1 VKAGSIAL
9 MVVLLLVA
17 ALVGSLVHGLTASP
31 DPVPRAEDQEGP
43 VEIGEPIRVE
53 VLNGGGAPG
62 AAREVTRTL
71 RSKGFDVVFFGNAGS
86 FDLDSTVVVDRVDDI
101 ERARLVADS
110 LGVRRVRSEPDPELL
125 LDVTVLLGRDWEGRD

>member
-1 VKAGSIAL
+1 VRAGSIAL
-9 MVVLLLVA
+9 VLALLLVA

-31 DPVPRAEDQEGP
+31 DPEEAPEGP
-43 VEIGEPIRVE
+43 EARDEVSEPIRVE

-62 AAREVTRTL
+62 AAREATRAL
-71 RSKGFDVVFFGNAGS
+71 RSRGFDVVFFGNAGS

-110 LGVRRVRSEPDPELL
+110 LGVSRVRSEPDPELY